1 MLASI
6 SSDCVTQVASLS
18 MLSESKT
25 LGLHFINVISFINSF
40 FIFPQVI
47 KNPVSDHL
55 PTGCPKYAMS
65 YSAEE
70 VIDVRDY
77 VPKDGPAVFVIG
89 AMAHGSVSGDRV
101 LGYI

>member
-1 MLASI
+1 M
-6 SSDCVTQVASLS
+6 
-18 MLSESKT
+18 
-25 LGLHFINVISFINSF
+25 
-40 FIFPQVI
+40 I

-70 VIDVRDY
+70 IVDVRDY

-89 AMAHGSVSGDRV
+89 AMAHGSVSLRRHFV
-101 LGYI
+101 LSSERISYGWWCVIFVS